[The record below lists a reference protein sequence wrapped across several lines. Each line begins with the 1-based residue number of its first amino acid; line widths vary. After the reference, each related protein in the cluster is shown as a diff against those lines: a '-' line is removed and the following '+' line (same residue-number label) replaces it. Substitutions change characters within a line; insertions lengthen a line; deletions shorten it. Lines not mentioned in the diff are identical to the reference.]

1 MDEGDGESRE
11 GSRTSSVELSIDGLE
26 GLADLATTPPA
37 VLPLALRRSASSFR
51 AFLHAAG
58 AGGARMHLASFWDQ
72 FYETHPCVD
81 AGFEWYAS
89 WNDVAAVLAGRQDEP
104 QPGASPGHSRQ
115 QVLISGVGKYAVVS
129 ACRCLCVC
137 LCCYLGACLITCC
150 LRVHRRRRKL
160 LRRAPACGVLLRAWR
175 GFFALRA

>member
-37 VLPLALRRSASSFR
+37 VVPLALRRSASSFR

-104 QPGASPGHSRQ
+104 QPGSSRGAHSRQ
-115 QVLISGVGKYAVVS
+115 QVLFSGVGKYEVVLHLGVWVS
-129 ACRCLCVC
+129 VCV
-137 LCCYLGACLITCC
+137 ATWA
-150 LRVHRRRRKL
+150 H
-160 LRRAPACGVLLRAWR
+160 A
-175 GFFALRA
+175 